1 MISSHFGPMAGQRNS
16 YGKRSHSQSDYA
28 DNGRNKRRN
37 PGDDRAPFS
46 IGPEDT
52 VYRYLCP
59 GKKIG
64 SIIGRGGEIV
74 KQLRVDSKSKIRI
87 GETVPGCEERVV
99 TIYSTSEE
107 TNVFNDT
114 DNNVCPAQDALFM
127 VHDRVVSDDL
137 AVDEDSEEAPQVT
150 VRLLVPSDQIG
161 CVIGKGGQIVQ
172 NIRSETG
179 AQVRILKDDHL
190 PHCALS
196 SDELVQISGEA
207 PVVRKALYQIAS
219 RLHDNP
225 SRSQHMLA
233 SAVPGVYPSSGSL
246 MGPTAGAPIMGLA
259 PLVGPYGGYKG
270 DSGDWSRSFYSAPRD
285 EASSKEFSLRLVCP
299 TANIGGVIGKGGVI
313 INQIR
318 QESGAVIKVDSSA
331 AEGDDCIISIS
342 AKEIFEDISPTIEAA
357 LRLQPRCSEK
367 VERDS
372 GLISFTTC
380 LLVPTSRIGC
390 LIGKGGAI
398 ITEMR
403 RITKANIRI
412 LPKESLPKVAAEDDE
427 MVQIA
432 GDLDV
437 AKDALIQVTS
447 RLRANLFDREGA
459 VSAFVPVLPYLPMS
473 TDGSDGLKYES
484 RDSKRHGRG
493 HSYSGGYGGSSD
505 LPAGDG
511 YGSYGSLQS
520 GSSGGA
526 YGAYGGYSSGRT
538 GSSGLSGQNSV
549 SRRKN
554 YGY

>member
-1 MISSHFGPMAGQRNS
+1 ML
-16 YGKRSHSQSDYA
+16 
-28 DNGRNKRRN
+28 
-37 PGDDRAPFS
+37 RAS
-46 IGPEDT
+46 LVRGDT
-52 VYRYLCP
+52 VSLLFSPIRLRRFVFNHPRYQVIFGQWLV
-59 GKKIG
+59 
-64 SIIGRGGEIV
+64 RGTVMESVHIHNLTTLTMEEIKGEI
-74 KQLRVDSKSKIRI
+74 QGMIELLSLLGQMILC
-87 GETVPGCEERVV
+87 TVPRCEERVV
-99 TIYSTSEE
+99 TIYSTNEE
-107 TNVFNDT
+107 TNMFDDT
-114 DNNVCPAQDALFM
+114 DNQVCPAQDALFK
-127 VHDRVVSDDL
+127 VHDRVVADDL
-137 AVDEDSEEAPQVT
+137 DADEDSEEAPQVT

-172 NIRSETG
+172 NIRNETG

-190 PHCALS
+190 PSCALS

-207 PVVRKALYQIAS
+207 SVVRKALYQIAS

-233 SAVPGVYPSSGSL
+233 SAVPGGSL
-246 MGPTAGAPIMGLA
+246 MGPTTGAPIMGLA
-259 PLVGPYGGYKG
+259 PLMGPYGGYKG
-270 DSGDWSRSFYSAPRD
+270 DSGDWSRSFYSGPRD
-285 EASSKEFSLRLVCP
+285 GVSSKEFSLRLVCP

-318 QESGAVIKVDSSA
+318 QESGAAIKVDSSA

-380 LLVPTSRIGC
+380 LLVPSSRIGC

-437 AKDALIQVTS
+437 AKEALIQVTS
-447 RLRANLFDREGA
+447 H
-459 VSAFVPVLPYLPMS
+459 
-473 TDGSDGLKYES
+473 GLKYES
-484 RDSKRHGRG
+484 RDSKRHGHG
-493 HSYSGGYGGSSD
+493 QSYSGGYGVSSD

-511 YGSYGSLQS
+511 YGRYGGLQS
-520 GSSGGA
+520 GNAGSA
-526 YGAYGGYSSGRT
+526 YGDYSSGRT
-538 GSSGLSGQNSV
+538 GSSGLSAQNSV
-549 SRRKN
+549 SRRKS